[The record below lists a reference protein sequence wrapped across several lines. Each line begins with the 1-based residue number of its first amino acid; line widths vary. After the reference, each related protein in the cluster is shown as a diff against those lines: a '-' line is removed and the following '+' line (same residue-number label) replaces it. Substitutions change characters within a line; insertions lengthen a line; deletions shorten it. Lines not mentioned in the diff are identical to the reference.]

1 MFARFEKYSS
11 ILGLWRGRDEKRASG
26 GTSFSSV
33 ISRET
38 LATLNAAGTLD
49 STSFRGVETRPKLL
63 TIRMRAPRLSFLLQR
78 RVLSRGI
85 EKRGFVRFLASKQDL
100 FRSLTRLRYS
110 YRTSKERCTIE
121 ISLFINR
128 LPFIYTLETVV
139 ISLFTHT
146 LMFISVV

>member
-1 MFARFEKYSS
+1 MAWSGRKAR
-11 ILGLWRGRDEKRASG
+11 KRRNE
-26 GTSFSSV
+26 FLEPRSSV

-38 LATLNAAGTLD
+38 LATLNVAGTLD

-63 TIRMRAPRLSFLLQR
+63 TIRSRIRARCLSFLLEFYPEESKNEETR
-78 RVLSRGI
+78 I
-85 EKRGFVRFLASKQDL
+85 VRFLGSKQDL
-100 FRSLTRLRYS
+100 FRSLTRLRYW

-121 ISLFINR
+121 ISLFVNR
-128 LPFIYTLETVV
+128 PPFIYILETMV

>member
-78 RVLSRGI
+78 RVLSL
-85 EKRGFVRFLASKQDL
+85 EESKNAD
-100 FRSLTRLRYS
+100 RSFPR
-110 YRTSKERCTIE
+110 
-121 ISLFINR
+121 
-128 LPFIYTLETVV
+128 LETGPLSFSDKVTIFV
-139 ISLFTHT
+139 SYLEGA
-146 LMFISVV
+146 VYY